1 MALQPLPAETVPASK
16 PITTMARN
24 LTLGLLL
31 LVAVLSYVDRQ
42 IFTLFQDDIKD
53 ELGLSD
59 GELGLLTGL
68 SFALFYALAAFPVA
82 RYSDRGDRRLVVAI
96 SVIVWSAA
104 TAFCGIAASFW
115 QMMLA
120 RIGLAA
126 GESGAGPAS
135 YSLLVDIYPPERRV
149 TVISSMLAAN
159 SVGLAGGL
167 ALAGWLSLY
176 FSWREVFLIVGLPG
190 IGIGLLTWLM
200 VVEPRR
206 RGAASIKPPEQHSVR
221 DVVRTMAANVS
232 LRWVALAL
240 MTVPVTGFALII
252 WGASFFQRV
261 HGMDKSETGYWL
273 GGAMLG
279 GLVIGNMLAGWL
291 GDRYGTANPGFNGWL
306 AGAGLLLAFP
316 IALLFALG
324 PNPYVALV
332 CFMAVKFLM
341 TLFLGP
347 LIALSYAQVPVSM
360 RAITQ
365 AVINM
370 LIGLAGTGIGGTLA
384 GVLSQAFGPTYGE
397 MSLRPALACMALF
410 LLVGGVAA
418 FMAGRTARPLPEQ
431 AA

>member
-1 MALQPLPAETVPASK
+1 MMTRSYSSDTRMN
-16 PITTMARN
+16 INSGWARN

-31 LVAVLSYVDRQ
+31 LVAVLSYIDRQ

-82 RYSDRGDRRLVVAI
+82 RYSDRGDRRLVVAV

-104 TAFCGIAASFW
+104 TAFCGLAANFW

-135 YSLLVDIYPPERRV
+135 YSLLVDIFPPERRV

-190 IGIGLLTWLM
+190 IGIGLLTWLL
-200 VVEPRR
+200 VIEPRR
-206 RGAASIKPPEQHSVR
+206 QGTASIKPPEQHSVR
-221 DVVRTMAANVS
+221 DVIRTMAANTS

-261 HGMDKSETGYWL
+261 HGMDKSETGFWL

-291 GDRYGTANPGFNGWL
+291 GDRYGAANPRFNGWL
-306 AGAGLLLAFP
+306 AGAGLMLAFP

-324 PNPYVALV
+324 PNPYVALA

-347 LIALSYAQVPVSM
+347 LIALSYAQVPISM

-384 GVLSQAFGPTYGE
+384 GVLSQAFGPIYGD
-397 MSLRPALACMALF
+397 MSLRPALACMAVF

-418 FMAGRTARPLPEQ
+418 FMAGRTANPLPEQ

>member
-1 MALQPLPAETVPASK
+1 MTDKAESALQTIVGT
-16 PITTMARN
+16 PISSIGRS

-42 IFTLFQDDIKD
+42 IFTLFQDDIKA

-82 RYSDRGDRRLVVAI
+82 RYSDRGDRRLVVAV

-104 TAFCGIAASFW
+104 TAFCGLAANFW

-135 YSLLVDIYPPERRV
+135 YSLLVDIFPPERRV

-176 FSWREVFLIVGLPG
+176 FTWREVFLIVGLPG
-190 IGIGLLTWLM
+190 IGIGLLTWLL
-200 VVEPRR
+200 VIEPRR
-206 RGAASIKPPEQHSVR
+206 EGTATIKPPEQHSVR
-221 DVVRTMAANVS
+221 DVIRTMAANIS

-261 HGMDKSETGYWL
+261 HGMDKSETGFWL

-279 GLVIGNMLAGWL
+279 GLVVGNMLAGWL
-291 GDRYGTANPGFNGWL
+291 GDRYGTANPRFNGWL
-306 AGAGLLLAFP
+306 AGAGLLLSFP

-384 GVLSQAFGPTYGE
+384 GVLSQAFGPTYGD
-397 MSLRPALACMALF
+397 MSLRPALACMAVF

-418 FMAGRTARPLPEQ
+418 FMAGHTAKPLPEQ
-431 AA
+431 VA